1 MLIMTGEYQPERP
14 RLDELAMEGTREDEI
29 IDADYREVESSEEK
43 SEIGDYA
50 IPDEPESYEYLSDI
64 EKLQRAYDEGRE
76 LTEEEGAIEDRLAT
90 MAEYGPEMEREYEEY
105 ADYEEEAAPQEEPDK
120 LEVVPTDYAKRIAEL
135 DEDLR
140 TAMEI
145 LVFECSCYTP
155 FKPFL
160 PILSVPLRIMKRSI
174 TPREKSSF
182 LRRNLQRSLGNGNL
196 KSIRTWNFV
205 WTVPLIRWKIWRGM

>member
-76 LTEEEGAIEDRLAT
+76 LTEEELA
-90 MAEYGPEMEREYEEY
+90 A
-105 ADYEEEAAPQEEPDK
+105 
-120 LEVVPTDYAKRIAEL
+120 
-135 DEDLR
+135 
-140 TAMEI
+140 
-145 LVFECSCYTP
+145 
-155 FKPFL
+155 
-160 PILSVPLRIMKRSI
+160 
-174 TPREKSSF
+174 
-182 LRRNLQRSLGNGNL
+182 L
-196 KSIRTWNFV
+196 KDGR
-205 WTVPLIRWKIWRGM
+205 